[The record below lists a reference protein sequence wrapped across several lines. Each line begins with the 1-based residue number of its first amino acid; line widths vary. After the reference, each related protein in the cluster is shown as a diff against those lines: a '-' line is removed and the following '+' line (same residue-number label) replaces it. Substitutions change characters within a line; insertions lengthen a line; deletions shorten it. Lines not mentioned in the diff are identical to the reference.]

1 MTSKQWMERFIK
13 AFDNAEYPDMMMPL
27 LPPKRFK
34 ELYQEAFEFNKVRGI
49 TKEEIAALIF
59 DLKAAYSTL
68 EFDYKDPETIKYL
81 KEMKD

>member
-1 MTSKQWMERFIK
+1 MTSKQWMKRFIK

-27 LPPKRFK
+27 LPPQRLK
-34 ELYQEAFEFNKVRGI
+34 ELYREAFEFNKVREI

-68 EFDYKDPETIKYL
+68 QFDYNDQDTITYL
-81 KEMKD
+81 KEMED